1 MSMVQVEQHLG
12 YWERRIRCFPWRK
25 RLKLAK
31 GKIGSPD
38 VEVLLKWNKVAER
51 VRQLIRTDDFLSP
64 EELEKYEERQEA
76 QRQADLEGAQQA
88 LEVEQEGSDQQE
100 IREEN

>member
-1 MSMVQVEQHLG
+1 MEHHDIKDAAEFLKNEYGTGGAAPGIPGAYESDASHDAKG
-12 YWERRIRCFPWRK
+12 
-25 RLKLAK
+25 LKLAK

-76 QRQADLEGAQQA
+76 QRQADLEDRKS
-88 LEVEQEGSDQQE
+88 VV
-100 IREEN
+100 